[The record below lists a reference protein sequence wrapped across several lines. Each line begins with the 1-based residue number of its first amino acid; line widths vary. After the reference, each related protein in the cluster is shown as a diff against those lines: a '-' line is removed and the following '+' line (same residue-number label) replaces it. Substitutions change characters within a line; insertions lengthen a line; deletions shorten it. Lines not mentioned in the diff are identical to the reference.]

1 MSLVQEKVGE
11 WLGILT
17 VVSIGLASDEPRG
30 VVSDY
35 SSTGN
40 RQFLQDHP
48 ITPSELLQM
57 VMNDKVEKVYRVC
70 SEHKREHRTNLT
82 DGVSW
87 HFAVNLEV
95 IFSQAI

>member
-1 MSLVQEKVGE
+1 MAWHSHHGD
-11 WLGILT
+11 
-17 VVSIGLASDEPRG
+17 SIGLASDEPRG

-57 VMNDKVEKVYRVC
+57 VMNDKVQKVYKCV
-70 SEHKREHRTNLT
+70 HKREHRTNLT

>member
-40 RQFLQDHP
+40 RQLLQDHP

-57 VMNDKVEKVYRVC
+57 VVNDKVEKVYYKCV
-70 SEHKREHRTNLT
+70 
-82 DGVSW
+82 
-87 HFAVNLEV
+87 VNTSGNIEPTLLMV
-95 IFSQAI
+95 YHGILQ